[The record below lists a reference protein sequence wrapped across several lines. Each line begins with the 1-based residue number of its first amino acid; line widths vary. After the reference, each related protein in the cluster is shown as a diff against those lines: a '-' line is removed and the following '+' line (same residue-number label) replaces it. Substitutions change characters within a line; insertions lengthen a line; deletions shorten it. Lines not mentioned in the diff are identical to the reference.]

1 MAARAYT
8 SQLRQSQAADT
19 RARVLRAAAEAF
31 VENGYTGTT
40 LAEIARLAGVSVET
54 VKGTAPKHQ
63 LLLSAFEIA
72 LAGREGQKG
81 ISEEEYEALPSGDA
95 LLEILIGAVAVANAA
110 SSGLWSAFL
119 VAAETD
125 PRVRETLDA
134 LQARR
139 RADYVRLIG
148 VLDHRQMITTDAPR
162 EFLADALSFLFS
174 QEAHQQLVTQ
184 SGWTDEHYREWLA
197 TAVRRLILG

>member
-8 SQLRQSQAADT
+8 SPLRQTQAADT

-81 ISEEEYEALPSGDA
+81 ISEEEYEALPSGDE

-119 VAAETD
+119 AAAETD
-125 PRVRETLDA
+125 ERVRETLDA

-139 RADYVRLIG
+139 RADYVRLIA

-197 TAVRRLILG
+197 TAVRRLILT